1 MKSKTS
7 GILLCIG
14 VIAAS
19 LVAAPE
25 VFAFGYGYGS
35 VATGGTTAY
44 KVTNLN
50 DSGAGSFRTG
60 VTTSGNNVTFGVSG
74 TIVLKSEVAIN
85 NNVTIDGTMANIT
98 IVSNTCSFSG
108 HHNVIIKNIHFREGL
123 AGSSGKCSLQG
134 SDTYSIMVDH
144 CSIELGRWDC
154 FECTGSSSNVTVEY
168 CIIGQGVDP
177 QYFGA
182 LFDGE
187 NRMSIHHNLWIDNN
201 NRNPKLK
208 ANSQYI
214 NNVVYDW
221 IDAGGL
227 QGGHSSAPWKSD
239 FLNNYFIKGPL
250 SANNSWINNCT
261 SNDQWYATGNFYDL
275 DNGGTLN
282 GTAIPNSAFTAFG
295 VTLLSSRQY
304 SSPSIPTDTAA
315 SAVSQA
321 AAGSWGCQPID
332 SFDSTLLGYLKSYGK
347 TGRKGP

>member
-1 MKSKTS
+1 
-7 GILLCIG
+7 
-14 VIAAS
+14 
-19 LVAAPE
+19 
-25 VFAFGYGYGS
+25 
-35 VATGGTTAY
+35 
-44 KVTNLN
+44 
-50 DSGAGSFRTG
+50 
-60 VTTSGNNVTFGVSG
+60 
-74 TIVLKSEVAIN
+74 VAIN
-85 NNVTIDGTMANIT
+85 NNVTIDGTTANIT
-98 IVSNTCSFSG
+98 IVSNTCSTSG
-108 HHNVIIKNIHFREGL
+108 HHNVIIKNIRFREGL

-239 FLNNYFIKGPL
+239 FINNYFIKGPL

-261 SNDQWYATGNFYDL
+261 SNDQWYATGNYYDL

-321 AAGSWGCQPID
+321 AGGSWGCQPTD
-332 SFDSTLLGYLKSYGK
+332 SFDATLLGYLKSYGK